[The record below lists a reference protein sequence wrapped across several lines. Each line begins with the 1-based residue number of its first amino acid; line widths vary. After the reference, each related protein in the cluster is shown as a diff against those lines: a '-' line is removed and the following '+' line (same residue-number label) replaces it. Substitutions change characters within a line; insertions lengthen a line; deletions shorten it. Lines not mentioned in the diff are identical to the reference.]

1 MNAVKKFI
9 NKLAPMVMIAVA
21 LGLGGCAKDN
31 IGSPCPNFGK
41 SCPKTPI
48 NSWNYNN

>member
-1 MNAVKKFI
+1 MKKAI
-9 NKLAPMVMIAVA
+9 VVVLMIMT
-21 LGLGGCAKDN
+21 LGLVGCVKDN

-41 SCPKTPI
+41 SCSKTPI